1 MDDTSEKP
9 HGPTVSVSEAL
20 SERLERHNQRH
31 LVRFADDLSPSR
43 REKLIAQLESIDF
56 ALVERLY
63 RDIGAATDWRALAA
77 RAQSPQAFRLSDAA
91 PNPPR
96 ETACRAGEDA
106 LRSGHVGVIIV
117 AGGEGSRLGFPHPK
131 GMFPIGPVSGHCLFQ
146 VLFEKVQAIARRY
159 ATRLPVYLMTSP
171 STHDETSRY
180 LDEQGWFG
188 LDEADRFVFCQGTM
202 PAVDAATG
210 NILLSAPDEVALSP
224 DGHGGMLAA
233 LARSGGMDDLA
244 RRGIERLF
252 YCQVDNPLVALCDP
266 EFLGDHILTGSRI
279 STQVVAKRDASERVG
294 VVVSIDGRT
303 RIIEYS
309 DLPADVASR
318 TTSDTGAPEL
328 ALWAGST
335 AVHAIDVDFL
345 RQVAADPDRLPF
357 HVARKAVAHIDDAG
371 NLVEPRQPNAIKFER
386 FIFDLLPA
394 AERSIVF
401 EVDRQAAFAPLKN
414 ADSQPADTPTTVRRQ
429 MIALHARWL
438 RSAGA
443 IVEEGVPV
451 EISPLFALDA
461 AELST
466 KVDRGL
472 RITKPRLFD

>member
-1 MDDTSEKP
+1 MDDASASSAGVP
-9 HGPTVSVSEAL
+9 SAL
-20 SERLERHNQRH
+20 NERLARHNQRH
-31 LVRFADDLSPSR
+31 LVRFAGDLSPSR

-63 RDIGAATDWRALAA
+63 RGIGAATDWRALAA
-77 RAQSPQAFRLSDAA
+77 RAQSPHAFRLSDPA
-91 PNPPR
+91 PIPPR
-96 ETACRAGEDA
+96 ETARRAGEDA
-106 LRSGHVGVIIV
+106 LGAGRVGVIIV

-131 GMFPIGPVSGHCLFQ
+131 GMFPIGPVSEHSLFQ
-146 VLFEKVQAIARRY
+146 VLLEKVQAVARRY
-159 ATRLPVYLMTSP
+159 GTRLPVYLMTSP
-171 STHDETSRY
+171 STHDETSQY
-180 LDEQGWFG
+180 LDEHGWFG

-210 NILLSAPDEVALSP
+210 KVLLSAPDEVALSP

-233 LARSGGMDDLA
+233 LAQSGGLDDLA

-309 DLPADVASR
+309 DLPTDVAARKTPDGSI
-318 TTSDTGAPEL
+318 E
-328 ALWAGST
+328 LWAGST

-345 RQVAADPDRLPF
+345 RQVAEDPDRLPF

-371 NLVEPRQPNAIKFER
+371 NLVEPREPNAIKFER

-401 EVDRQAAFAPLKN
+401 EVDRKAAFAPLKN
-414 ADSQPADTPTTVRRQ
+414 ADGQPADTPTTVRRQ
-429 MIALHARWL
+429 MIALHVTWL

-443 IVEEGVPV
+443 FVEDGVPV

-461 AELST
+461 AELSQ
-466 KVDRGL
+466 KLASGL
-472 RITKPRLFD
+472 MITKPRFFG

>member
-1 MDDTSEKP
+1 MDDASASNI
-9 HGPTVSVSEAL
+9 GVSSAL
-20 SERLERHNQRH
+20 IERLARHNQRH
-31 LVRFADDLSPSR
+31 LVRFEADLSPPR
-43 REKLIAQLESIDF
+43 REKLLGEIQSIDF

-63 RDIGAATDWRALAA
+63 RGAGAATDWHALAK
-77 RAQSPQAFRLSDAA
+77 RAQAPQAFRLSDLA

-96 ETACRAGEDA
+96 EAARRAGEDA
-106 LRSGHVGVIIV
+106 LRAGRVGVIIV

-131 GMFPIGPVSGHCLFQ
+131 GMFPIGPVSEHSLFQ
-146 VLFEKVQAIARRY
+146 ILFDKVQAVARRY
-159 ATRLPVYLMTSP
+159 GTRLPVYLMTSP
-171 STHDETSRY
+171 STHDETSQY
-180 LDEQGWFG
+180 LDEHNGFG
-188 LDEADRFVFCQGTM
+188 LNQADCFVFRQGTM

-210 NILLSAPDEVALSP
+210 KILLAAPDEVALSP

-233 LARSGGMDDLA
+233 LANSGGLDDLA

-252 YCQVDNPLVALCDP
+252 HCQVDNPLVALCDP

-309 DLPADVASR
+309 DLPAEVAAR
-318 TTSDTGAPEL
+318 TSSNGSLD
-328 ALWAGST
+328 LWAGSI

-357 HVARKAVAHIDDAG
+357 HVARKTVAHIDESG
-371 NLVEPRQPNAIKFER
+371 QLVEPRQPNAIKFER
-386 FIFDLLPA
+386 FIFDLLPV

-401 EVDRQAAFAPLKN
+401 EVDRESAFSPLKN
-414 ADSQPADTPTTVRRQ
+414 ADGQPADTPTTVRRQ
-429 MIALHARWL
+429 MIALHSAWL

-443 IVEEGVPV
+443 VVEDGAGV

-472 RITKPRLFD
+472 RITKPRFFG